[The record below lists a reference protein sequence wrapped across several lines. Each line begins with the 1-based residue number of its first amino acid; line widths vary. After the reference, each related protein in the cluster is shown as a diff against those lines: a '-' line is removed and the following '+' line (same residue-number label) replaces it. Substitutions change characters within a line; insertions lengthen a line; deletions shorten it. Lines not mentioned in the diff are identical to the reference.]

1 MANDNVREFTE
12 ANFES
17 EVLASGQPV
26 LVDFWA
32 EWCGPCRLLAP
43 VIDSVADELAGKAR
57 VGKLDTDKNQKIAMQ
72 YGITAIPTMI
82 VFKDGQIVKKVV
94 GLKKK
99 DELVSILQQAGAQ

>member
-1 MANDNVREFTE
+1 MANANVREFTE

-17 EVLASGQPV
+17 EVLAAQEPV
-26 LVDFWA
+26 MVDFWA

-43 VIDSVADELAGKAR
+43 VIDSVADELVGKAR

-72 YGITAIPTMI
+72 YGITAIPTI
-82 VFKDGQIVKKVV
+82 IIFKGGQPVKKIV

-99 DELVSILQQAGAQ
+99 DELVSFLQQAGA